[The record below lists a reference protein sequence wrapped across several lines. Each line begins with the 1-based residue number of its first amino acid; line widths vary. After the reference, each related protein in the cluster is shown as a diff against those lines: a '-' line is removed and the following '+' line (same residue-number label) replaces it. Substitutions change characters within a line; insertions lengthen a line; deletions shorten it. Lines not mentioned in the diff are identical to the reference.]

1 MDMRNLELIQQ
12 IYQRLP
18 KMSQREYTIDQLF
31 DRCED
36 IKDMIESERPELV
49 RNSDSIFW
57 KGGYLEPDATM
68 ELPPK
73 THAEWME
80 EMKKYPHRDNHM
92 D

>member
-1 MDMRNLELIQQ
+1 MRNLELIKK
-12 IYQRLP
+12 IYERLP
-18 KMSQREYTIDQLF
+18 KMSQQKYTIDQLF

-36 IKDMIESERPELV
+36 IKDMIELERPELA

-57 KGGYLEPDATM
+57 EGGY
-68 ELPPK
+68 LPPK
-73 THAEWME
+73 THDEWME